1 MSKEE
6 KKDASADT
14 VEELIEHRE
23 NKNSASHNVPVNAF
37 QDARATLNT
46 LQGEVCTH
54 SIANSLSYV

>member
-6 KKDASADT
+6 KKDASADA
-14 VEELIEHRE
+14 VEELTEHRE
-23 NKNSASHNVPVNAF
+23 NKTSASHNIPVNAF

-54 SIANSLSYV
+54 GVANSISYV